1 MDDESRRAGMRRLVE
16 AINTH
21 DMELFDAIYH
31 DDVVIEWPQSGEVIR
46 GKRNI
51 RELRLAFPTPPTAT
65 LRRIIGSGDL
75 WAAEMIF
82 DYAGDRFYTVLI
94 HEYRDGLVVR
104 ETCYYGA
111 PFEASARRAQWVE
124 RTPSSA
130 ASFTGRSTIQR
141 HRHDPPPPPL
151 YSMSSK

>member
-104 ETCYYGA
+104 ETSYYGA
-111 PFEASARRAQWVE
+111 PFEAPAWRAQWVE

>member
-1 MDDESRRAGMRRLVE
+1 MDDESRRARIRRLVE
-16 AINTH
+16 AINTQE
-21 DMELFDAIYH
+21 MEPFDAIYH

-46 GKRNI
+46 GKQNI

-65 LRRIIGSGDL
+65 LRRIIGSGEL

-104 ETCYYGA
+104 ETSYDGA
-111 PFEASARRAQWVE
+111 PFEAPAWRAQWVE

-130 ASFTGRSTIQR
+130 ARLMQDARG
-141 HRHDPPPPPL
+141 
-151 YSMSSK
+151 